1 MTKREFIVYAQPS
14 KLSQATIRRRCAKTA
29 GTLRGQALLRKLAKE
44 GIK

>member
-14 KLSQATIRRRCAKTA
+14 KLSRTSIRRRAAKTA
-29 GTLRGQALLRKLAKE
+29 GTLMGQALLRKLAKE